1 MWGTWSARSQSVTSP
16 VAERLEPR
24 PFEVLSG
31 AVALAGEEVGE
42 GSPVV
47 LLHGLTATR
56 RYVLHGSV
64 ALARSGHTLISY
76 DARGHGES
84 SPAAAGEGY
93 GYPELV
99 QDLRAVIGER
109 CRGER
114 PVLAGH
120 SMGCHTAAAH
130 ALERP
135 DEVAALVLA
144 GPVTLGIPASDET
157 LGAWDR
163 LADGLERGGVDGF
176 MKAYEAD
183 LQADPAWT
191 ETALR
196 ITRERMKLHRH
207 PDAVVQALRQVPRSL
222 PFDGMRE
229 LETLDVPAL
238 VVASYDEADPSHPYS
253 IAEEW
258 ADRLPSARLVS
269 EEPGKSPLAWQ
280 GGRLSR
286 VIADFLDE
294 PQVAE
299 RMG

>member
-1 MWGTWSARSQSVTSP
+1 M
-16 VAERLEPR
+16 AERLEPS
-24 PFEVLSG
+24 PFEVRSREVTLSG
-31 AVALAGEEVGE
+31 EAVGE
-42 GSPVV
+42 GPPVV

-64 ALARSGHTLISY
+64 ALARSGRRLVSY
-76 DARGHGES
+76 DARGHGQS
-84 SPAAAGEGY
+84 SPAAPTEGY
-93 GYPELV
+93 VYPELV
-99 QDLRAVIGER
+99 RDLRAVIGEHS
-109 CRGER
+109 RGQR

-120 SMGCHTAAAH
+120 SMGCHTAVAY

-135 DEVAALVLA
+135 EEVAALVLA
-144 GPVTLGIPASDET
+144 GPVTLGIPASEET

-163 LADGLERGGVDGF
+163 LADGLERAGVDGF
-176 MKAYEAD
+176 MQAYEAD
-183 LQADPAWT
+183 LQADPGWT

-207 PDAVVQALRQVPRSL
+207 PEAVAEALREVPRSL
-222 PFDGMRE
+222 PFDGTRE

-258 ADRLPSARLVS
+258 ADRLPAARLVS

-294 PQVAE
+294 PRVAE
-299 RMG
+299 RVG